1 MSRVNERLIQDVE
14 IRLDQLIRLCHSQAE
29 HLNTLS
35 AEKDRL
41 VALVQ
46 EQQTCIQD
54 LNQQL
59 SIAAMA
65 LHESPEAFRQLGAF
79 KEEIDALVSEV
90 EDCIAYLEKNV

>member
-1 MSRVNERLIQDVE
+1 MSRTDERLITDAE
-14 IRLDQLIRLCHSQAE
+14 ERLDQLIRLCHSQAE
-29 HLNTLS
+29 HLTMLS

-59 SIAAMA
+59 SIASMA
-65 LHESPEAFRQLGAF
+65 LHDSPEAFRQLGAF
-79 KEEIDALVSEV
+79 KDEVDAVVKEV
-90 EDCIAYLEKNV
+90 EVCIAYLEKNV